1 VDEKGVHRMVRQAK
15 ASDVP
20 ALQRLVNAYAAKG
33 ELLSLTSQELHQ
45 RIQGIQVVECDGQ
58 IAGMCSLFVYGA
70 DLAEIRSLAVWPEYQ
85 GKGIGRAVTEAC
97 IVSAKDLLIKRL
109 FALTYKPAFFERLGF
124 HIVDKLTLPEKV
136 WKDCL
141 NCSKLYHCDEIAV
154 LREL

>member
-1 VDEKGVHRMVRQAK
+1 MVRQAK

-97 IVSAKDLLIKRL
+97 IAAAKGLPIRRV
-109 FALTYKPAFFERLGF
+109 FALTYTPAFFERLGF
-124 HIVDKLTLPEKV
+124 RVVNKLTLPEKV

-141 NCSKLYHCDEIAV
+141 RCSKLFYCDEVA
-154 LREL
+154 LLLEL